1 MAGDLGS
8 IPALGRIPEERN
20 GNPLQYSCLEKPID
34 RGAWQ
39 VTVHGVT
46 NFGHNL

>member
-1 MAGDLGS
+1 M
-8 IPALGRIPEERN
+8 N
-20 GNPLQYSCLEKPID
+20 

-46 NFGHNL
+46 VWLGTSQSARHLSYELYVHLIS